1 MKRNINF
8 KNVLCMAAITL
19 VTGMLGGCE
28 DNSIATPV
36 GKLPNETALD
46 NNFGMLKCDM
56 TTSDLEITM
65 TNTKALKIRS
75 SHIRILFQVCI
86 SILYMLPF
94 IISP

>member
-36 GKLPNETALD
+36 GKLPNETVL
-46 NNFGMLKCDM
+46 N
-56 TTSDLEITM
+56 
-65 TNTKALKIRS
+65 
-75 SHIRILFQVCI
+75 
-86 SILYMLPF
+86 SILVHL
-94 IISP
+94 